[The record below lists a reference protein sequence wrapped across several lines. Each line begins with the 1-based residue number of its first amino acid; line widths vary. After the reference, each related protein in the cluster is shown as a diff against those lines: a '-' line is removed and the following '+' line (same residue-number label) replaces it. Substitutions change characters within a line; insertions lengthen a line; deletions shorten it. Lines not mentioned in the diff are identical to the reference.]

1 MIGQRRPVVAV
12 PGILIERVVHEAGEA
27 EAALP
32 RFVRFP
38 VVVEAVPANLVPTF
52 SAPVFA

>member
-38 VVVEAVPANLVPTF
+38 VVVEAVPANLVPTL